1 MELEK
6 EIEGKMTTCNSSF
19 KIILGSSSLARRQ
32 ILNEMGY
39 EFTVVTADIDE
50 KSIRKDNPEELVMA
64 LAEAKANAIIERLRI
79 EGHVEEDAQAT
90 LSCPLFDIPCGVLSY
105 CQVSLIFEVVVS
117 NGMVREKPNSKD
129 EAREFIKGYS
139 GGHAAVIGSVVV
151 SNLTTGM
158 RKGAWEKAEVYFHE
172 IPDEIIDSV
181 IEEGSTL
188 HVAGGL
194 TLEHPL
200 TSPFV
205 EAVVGSTDTVWGLS
219 IALTEKLIKDNLVA
233 AKSLEHYFH
242 PSRMIR
248 TGKLVKQR
256 IQLFSYGNRAAA
268 AAHAISPVKQTCH
281 QLPIFTCRYD
291 PFSNSCVGYKAR
303 AEAEG
308 RLLFL
313 KLGYSHEV
321 ELTVP
326 PAVRVFCFKNNVV
339 CCTGIDKGRVHQF
352 AASVRSCKPP
362 EVYKGKG
369 IMYID
374 EVIKKKQ
381 GKKSK

>member
-1 MELEK
+1 M
-6 EIEGKMTTCNSSF
+6 GSSSF
-19 KIILGSSSLARRQ
+19 PLPNSNWSEQKNKLFENALAIYDKDSPDRWRNIARFVGETTEEEVKKQYEILLDDIKRIESDQVPLPNYKNHEESIKENSIMSNEGDRNYTASKIIGNGVLTIILGSSSLARRQ

-158 RKGAWEKAEVYFHE
+158 RKGAWEKAEVYCSFKMAEHCFKFKKEFCYHLIPLNYSPLMSIPVYFHE

-233 AKSLEHYFH
+233 AKSLE
-242 PSRMIR
+242 
-248 TGKLVKQR
+248 
-256 IQLFSYGNRAAA
+256 
-268 AAHAISPVKQTCH
+268 
-281 QLPIFTCRYD
+281 D
-291 PFSNSCVGYKAR
+291 
-303 AEAEG
+303 
-308 RLLFL
+308 
-313 KLGYSHEV
+313 
-321 ELTVP
+321 
-326 PAVRVFCFKNNVV
+326 
-339 CCTGIDKGRVHQF
+339 
-352 AASVRSCKPP
+352 
-362 EVYKGKG
+362 
-369 IMYID
+369 
-374 EVIKKKQ
+374 
-381 GKKSK
+381 